1 LKRYSPKRSP
11 VPILLLLLAV
21 SSLTGC
27 RSYWVD
33 ATIENHTGHPIHE
46 LEVDYPQAS
55 FGTNTIA
62 DGASM
67 HYRFQIRGD
76 GPTKV
81 EYTTEDG
88 KTVHAQGLTL
98 SERQQGQLLIR
109 LRPAGQVQF
118 VPQLK
123 PAS

>member
-1 LKRYSPKRSP
+1 LKRYPLGF
-11 VPILLLLLAV
+11 LLLLPLLTA
-21 SSLTGC
+21 LTGC
-27 RSYWVD
+27 KSHWVD
-33 ATIENHTGHPIHE
+33 ATVENRTGHPIHE

-67 HYRFQIRGD
+67 HYRFQIRGE

-81 EYTTEDG
+81 EYSTEDG

-98 SERQQGQLLIR
+98 SEHQQGQLLIR
-109 LRPAGQVQF
+109 LRPAGEVQF
-118 VPQLK
+118 VPQLE